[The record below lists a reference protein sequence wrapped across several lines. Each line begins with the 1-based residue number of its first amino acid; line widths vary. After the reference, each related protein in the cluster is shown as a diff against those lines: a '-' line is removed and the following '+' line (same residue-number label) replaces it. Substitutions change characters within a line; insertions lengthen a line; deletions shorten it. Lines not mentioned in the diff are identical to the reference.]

1 MGAHLRSRSTAD
13 IFSPWTAIAGRTK
26 VFGYRICR
34 DSAALAHDYEKLMLG
49 QVLPHI
55 RKEGLTAAVYTQI
68 TDVEEELNGLMTYDR
83 EVLKIPEETLREINA
98 ALRFDA

>member
-1 MGAHLRSRSTAD
+1 MRWQAAAALGLTDRQCRVLEAEGSVV
-13 IFSPWTAIAGRTK
+13 G
-26 VFGYRICR
+26 GYRICR
-34 DSAALAHDYEKLMLG
+34 DSAALAHDYKKLMLG

-83 EVLKIPEETLREINA
+83 EVLKIPEETLREINKQ
-98 ALRFDA
+98 LKF

>member
-1 MGAHLRSRSTAD
+1 MSA
-13 IFSPWTAIAGRTK
+13 
-26 VFGYRICR
+26 ICR

>member
-1 MGAHLRSRSTAD
+1 VGGPRWAD
-13 IFSPWTAIAGRTK
+13 KG
-26 VFGYRICR
+26 FGYRICR
-34 DSAALAHDYEKLMLG
+34 DSAALTRDYEKLMLG

-68 TDVEEELNGLMTYDR
+68 ADVEEELNGLMTYDR

-98 ALRFDA
+98 ALKFEP